1 MITIRRSVGMIP
13 AKDYERAKSWYADKL
28 GLKPVEEVGDQGS
41 YYEVGDSRFLLYP
54 SEFAGTNQANQL
66 AFEVDDV
73 DATVAELRGAGVEFM
88 ELDMPD
94 FKTVDG
100 VMTMEI
106 AGRELKSGFCT
117 DSEGNIIVIGN
128 GFRD

>member
-1 MITIRRSVGMIP
+1 MITIKRSIGMVP

-28 GLKPVEEVGDQGS
+28 GLKPVEEIGDMGS
-41 YYEVGDSRFLLYP
+41 YYEVAGSRFMLYP

-73 DATVAELRGAGVEFM
+73 DATVAELRSEGVEFI

-94 FKTVDG
+94 LKTVDG
-100 VMTMEI
+100 VVTMEI

-128 GFRD
+128 SFQS